1 MEPLSL
7 SKDSSGSMAS
17 MSLSETSGESATLFS
32 PDTTEFV
39 SLERQLR
46 EEFAHAHDDVIAHDV
61 TNNNSESDVSGRVVF
76 RRVEIGSDESILE
89 EVDEEGEADP
99 DDLKREFRSELES
112 KLQERKRSIDQGE
125 DLQLMAQRGLRQ
137 FTRADEYLYAMKEDL
152 AEWFNMLY
160 ADLDMDADNF
170 MEKLE
175 TGENLIMV
183 GTKKCFSFL
192 FCTGKPGNWDGTP
205 KFVCF
210 LVCD

>member
-1 MEPLSL
+1 MV
-7 SKDSSGSMAS
+7 A
-17 MSLSETSGESATLFS
+17 TSTRDA
-32 PDTTEFV
+32 
-39 SLERQLR
+39 R
-46 EEFAHAHDDVIAHDV
+46 EHCEV
-61 TNNNSESDVSGRVVF
+61 TVEIRGADGRVVF
-76 RRVEIGSDESILE
+76 RRVEIASTDESILE
-89 EVDEEGEADP
+89 VDESLED
-99 DDLKREFRSELES
+99 DLDLKREFQSELES

-183 GTKKCFSFL
+183 GTKKCFLCFVL
-192 FCTGKPGNWDGTP
+192 YRQTGKLGWDP

>member
-61 TNNNSESDVSGRVVF
+61 TNNNEGDVSGRVVF

-89 EVDEEGEADP
+89 EVDEEVEADP

-183 GTKKCFSFL
+183 GTKKCFLCFVL
-192 FCTGKPGNWDGTP
+192 YRQTGKLGWDP
-205 KFVCF
+205 EIRLLSRV
-210 LVCD
+210 